1 MCRLRVPVC
10 PAGSQCQHRRQ
21 DGTLCG
27 TALDPHGFHAKSCE
41 VGSSRTARHDRLRDR
56 HAKMHKDITGHAAP
70 TEQRVPGW
78 DRRNPRTGELQEAR
92 LDLQTHDPSTGRPIF
107 VDWAVTCVHSTYGP
121 RRLARSQK
129 DGLAAAQMVDY
140 KRDRY
145 PPREGLD
152 LVPMVF
158 ETGGRPSDEAV
169 SFVRSYGAGLEDAD
183 RSELL
188 SRIWRDISR
197 TLQQGNAEMILS
209 ALGR

>member
-1 MCRLRVPVC
+1 MCRLRAPVC
-10 PAGSQCQHRRQ
+10 PAGSRCQHRRQ

-27 TALDPHGFHAKSCE
+27 EPLDPHGFHAKSCE
-41 VGSSRTARHDRLRDR
+41 VGQSRTARHDRLRDR
-56 HAKMHKDITGHAAP
+56 HANMHKDLTGHAAP
-70 TEQRVPGW
+70 TEQRVPAW
-78 DRRNPRTGELQEAR
+78 DRRHPRTGVLQEAR
-92 LDLQTHDPSTGRPIF
+92 LDIRTHDPSTGRPIF
-107 VDWAVTCVHSTYGP
+107 VDWAVTCVHSTYAP
-121 RRLARSQK
+121 RRHARAER
-129 DGLAAAQMVDY
+129 DGLAAAQMVDA

-169 SFVRSYGAGLEDAD
+169 SFVRSYGANLDDAG
-183 RSELL
+183 RSEVL